1 MSNEERRV
9 EREVRSDPAYV
20 DRGEVREAGQV
31 HVIRESNTAAW
42 WLAALV
48 ALVAVVGLF
57 WMFTSDRQQVAD
69 IEAAREAGRAE
80 AMMDL
85 TAAQAQSAAIAA
97 QAASRETT
105 DSLARA
111 TEQAA
116 ANAAAASREA
126 AQETQAAAA
135 SVSEAAQD
143 AAAEA
148 TVTVPADPAE

>member
-9 EREVRSDPAYV
+9 EREVRADPAYV
-20 DRGEVREAGQV
+20 EREQVRETGQV

-57 WMFTSDRQQVAD
+57 WMFNSDRQQIAD

-80 AMMDL
+80 AMMDM

-97 QAASRETT
+97 QEASRDTT

-111 TEQAA
+111 TELAA

-126 AQETQAAAA
+126 AQDAQAAAA
-135 SVSEAAQD
+135 GLSDAAQD
-143 AAAEA
+143 AAAEVS
-148 TVTVPADPAE
+148 VTVPDEPVQ